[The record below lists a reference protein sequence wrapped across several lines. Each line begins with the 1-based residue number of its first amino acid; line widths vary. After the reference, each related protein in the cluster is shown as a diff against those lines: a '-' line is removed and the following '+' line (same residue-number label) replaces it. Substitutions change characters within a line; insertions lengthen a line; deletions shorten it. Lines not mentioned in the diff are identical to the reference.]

1 MLINRVRNCITV
13 GLIINIKSIAMT
25 DNWGQLGH
33 LSEQQ
38 KEALEKFNNSV
49 NATELEIAKFSVESF
64 DQAATRF
71 LRARQFD
78 VQKAHDLLHTCYETL
93 KERKASSF
101 ANMDPEEILGCEA
114 SVLKKFYPHHQ
125 AGYDKYNRPL
135 LYDNSGNVNMHAVQH
150 VVSQEQLIGYHF
162 WTMERMLDD
171 VFKAGVQR
179 KQAQQTSNSTAPA
192 TSDSN
197 EQIPSTDDLNMIST
211 CCILDL
217 NGISIGTITQSHLIN
232 HMKLLI
238 QIDNV
243 CYPEML
249 GKFFIVNAPGFIVS
263 TFDMV
268 KGNDKKQWH

>member
-1 MLINRVRNCITV
+1 
-13 GLIINIKSIAMT
+13 MT

-38 KEALEKFNNSV
+38 KEALEKFNSSV
-49 NATELEIAKFSVESF
+49 NINELEIAKFNVESM
-64 DQAATRF
+64 DQAAARF

-101 ANMDPEEILGCEA
+101 ANMDPEEILGCEV

-125 AGYDKYNRPL
+125 AGYDKFNRPL

-150 VVSQEQLIGYHF
+150 IVSQEQLIGYHF

-171 VFKAGVQR
+171 VFKAGVER
-179 KQAQQTSNSTAPA
+179 KHSIASTSATTTAPESTEAEA
-192 TSDSN
+192 TTASDSTTN
-197 EQIPSTDDLNMIST
+197 VKDLNMIST

-217 NGISIGTITQSHLIN
+217 HGISIGTIAQSHLIN

-249 GKFFIVNAPGFIVS
+249 GKFFIVNAPGFVVS

-268 KGNDKKQWH
+268 KGML